1 MYFPKTGTLIDSRL
15 KSINHAKKYYDSIE
29 CAFLDV
35 HNTNKPKCKYCNNV
49 SKFLGLFQGYHN
61 TCYSKECLRLQVVE
75 VNQKISYDRIKNK
88 NLIKNTGYI
97 DFIKNN
103 INFYKSVQC
112 PFLDPYLNVIIKDT
126 RRYFNKRDIN
136 DTLFCPVTK
145 KYYEYNYFYSDD
157 ITRLVSY
164 SKSNANIRKYLSYD
178 EIKFILDN
186 RSNFNLIK
194 DVYQKNKKTEHLIR
208 HVCSDLITFNLRIK
222 VPKKNDDLEV
232 IYKDKI
238 YVFKN
243 PGSHKTNFNMNEVLS
258 ESELLEVLGHEFVC
272 ISCKNKFYKK
282 QLVYNILKCEFYFK
296 DIKLP
301 KYSCGKRESY
311 DFILKNHKIELYPI
325 TEVQKIKQSN
335 TMKKMIYDGV
345 FYPVNNRKHHNKYE
359 IDGFKLKSTWEVIF
373 YCHLK
378 YNDKTVEYESVVIKY
393 NDNRNYFVDFYLP
406 NDNILYEVKPT
417 CELINDTIIS
427 KHEAAENYAKVNNI
441 LFNVIT
447 EYDIFKIIKNNNF
460 LYDYIE
466 SQDLSYKDK
475 VLKSY
480 KNFMKEA

>member
-1 MYFPKTGTLIDSRL
+1 MSKKIFSISSYDPYHPKAKALLDDFKKQTVENYQKCFPKIPIESFKGCFDYVGTCEGANYHHLFYGDDLIGYFGYYHADENRMV
-15 KSINHAKKYYDSIE
+15 INELYIEEKYM
-29 CAFLDV
+29 
-35 HNTNKPKCKYCNNV
+35 
-49 SKFLGLFQGYHN
+49 
-61 TCYSKECLRLQVVE
+61 
-75 VNQKISYDRIKNK
+75 
-88 NLIKNTGYI
+88 
-97 DFIKNN
+97 
-103 INFYKSVQC
+103 
-112 PFLDPYLNVIIKDT
+112 
-126 RRYFNKRDIN
+126 
-136 DTLFCPVTK
+136 TK
-145 KYYEYNYFYSDD
+145 K
-157 ITRLVSY
+157 
-164 SKSNANIRKYLSYD
+164 
-178 EIKFILDN
+178 
-186 RSNFNLIK
+186 
-194 DVYQKNKKTEHLIR
+194 
-208 HVCSDLITFNLRIK
+208 
-222 VPKKNDDLEV
+222 
-232 IYKDKI
+232 
-238 YVFKN
+238 
-243 PGSHKTNFNMNEVLS
+243 NMNEVLS

-272 ISCKNKFYKK
+272 ISRKNKFYKK
-282 QLVYNILKCEFYFK
+282 QLVYNILKCEYYFK

-301 KYSCGKRESY
+301 KYSCGKRECY